1 MAPSNETPG
10 ADSRVVKVPRG
21 VIKASECS
29 GRCLLPV
36 QPQTFNLAGLHSSTG
51 GVVRQVE
58 RHGPPATVEHVVKG
72 GGVTAEDDLAL
83 AGAEYYER
91 VEDER
96 PVIVLDFQKQTIC
109 AYHYE
114 EYRVILSKESQVV
127 LDEEYEKALA
137 EDKVLV
143 LAWDSA
149 TGRLV
154 TTTFDLD

>member
-1 MAPSNETPG
+1 MVADDEAGIEEMLMARAKWKKSPN
-10 ADSRVVKVPRG
+10 ADLVK
-21 VIKASECS
+21 A
-29 GRCLLPV
+29 V
-36 QPQTFNLAGLHSSTG
+36 QDHTDQIIEF
-51 GVVRQVE
+51 
-58 RHGPPATVEHVVKG
+58 
-72 GGVTAEDDLAL
+72 
-83 AGAEYYER
+83 YER

>member
-1 MAPSNETPG
+1 MARAKWKKSPN
-10 ADSRVVKVPRG
+10 ADLVK
-21 VIKASECS
+21 A
-29 GRCLLPV
+29 V
-36 QPQTFNLAGLHSSTG
+36 QDHTDQIIEF
-51 GVVRQVE
+51 
-58 RHGPPATVEHVVKG
+58 
-72 GGVTAEDDLAL
+72 
-83 AGAEYYER
+83 YER

-109 AYHYE
+109 AHHYE

-154 TTTFDLD
+154 TTKFDHD